1 MDTVNIVWGVINSE
15 SYVPSYCLY
24 EKVSYPSIRMHLYG
38 DVEHGVVESNDA
50 EIV

>member
-1 MDTVNIVWGVINSE
+1 MNPMSLPIV
-15 SYVPSYCLY
+15 LY

-38 DVEHGVVESNDA
+38 DVEHGVVESNDV